1 MRAFVYTGKNR
12 VELKDV
18 PIPVPGEDEVVIK
31 IAGCG
36 VCGTDVHIYHGEV
49 PLARPPVILG
59 HEITGTV
66 HGYGAG
72 VTDLREGQTVC
83 LDPVLPC
90 LACDYCHNGRY
101 NLCQNQVVLGYQ
113 VTGGFGEYTVAPR
126 RNVYPLDPRVGVKG
140 GVIVEPLACVLNGYD
155 RLAPRAGRNALILGA
170 GPIGLIWTQ
179 LLAGSALTSIT
190 QTDRIG
196 QRCQKAKQLGA
207 NDVLDVSRENLS
219 EFVQDRFPEGFDYV
233 IDASG
238 DPRAIEEGVRQVKPG
253 GTFMVFGVAPAGSRC
268 NIDPYLIFSREIK
281 IIGAK
286 MPPLTMERAVKL
298 VESGRIDYGTII
310 SEAFP
315 LEKLP
320 ETFTLFE
327 EGRDRVL
334 KMAVTPG

>member
-12 VELKDV
+12 VDLKEV
-18 PIPVPGEDEVVIK
+18 PIPIPGEDEVVIK
-31 IAGCG
+31 VAGCG

-49 PLARPPVILG
+49 PLAKPPVILG

-66 HGYGAG
+66 HGFGAD
-72 VTDLREGQTVC
+72 VKDLKEGQTVC

-90 LACDYCHNGRY
+90 LACDFCHNGQY
-101 NLCQNQVVLGYQ
+101 NLCKNQVVLGYQ

-126 RNVYPLDPRVGVKG
+126 RNVYALDPRVGVKG

-155 RLAPRAGRNALILGA
+155 RLAPRVGRNALILGA

-190 QTDRIG
+190 QTDRVG
-196 QRCQKAKQLGA
+196 YRCQKARQLGA

-233 IDASG
+233 VDASG
-238 DPRAIEEGVRQVKPG
+238 DPRAIEEGVRYVKPG
-253 GTFMVFGVAPAGSRC
+253 GTFMVFGVAPADSRC

-320 ETFTLFE
+320 EAFAMFE
-327 EGRDRVL
+327 EGQIGRASCRERV
-334 KMAVTPG
+334 